1 MCLNALILQCLSTDC
16 RYCKIS
22 NDISTLQF
30 CKFII
35 LANNCSS
42 EI

>member
-22 NDISTLQF
+22 NDISTVLYGNF
-30 CKFII
+30 VN
-35 LANNCSS
+35 L
-42 EI
+42 